1 MSEQVVEQSSTNKFR
16 QALAGVDLRQNGI
29 FLALIALVVF
39 FAATTPNSASITPD
53 NFSNLV
59 VQNGYILVLAI
70 GMVMII
76 IAGHIDLSVGSLACL
91 IGAVAG
97 IFVVRPLEQDG
108 WGWLPQ
114 MPWWLGIVAA
124 IAVGALVGMWQGFW
138 VAYIGIPA
146 FIVTLAGMLLFRG
159 VALMTLQ
166 NTNIGPF
173 DDRFRAIGNG
183 FLDKENALGSA
194 MGLGEVNGAALVAT
208 AIAILALI
216 WNQFVIRR
224 GRLKYEQPVEPV
236 AWFYSKLVILAVM
249 IGYVGLQLARANGI
263 PITLIVFDCSCCRV
277 QHSHEVNDVRS
288 PRVRDWWQPQ
298 CGHSFGHQCAQGEL
312 LALREHGRTVC
323 ALRHSHQRSHEL
335 RRTQGWRWL
344 RARRHLLGLYRWR
357 RSHWWCRHGDRLNDR
372 RHDPGR
378 AGKRYEPAF
387 RRHRQADGHQGTH
400 PAVRRCLRR
409 MEQEA
414 QVDPKQEARP
424 VEAGRPCC
432 VQEQLRR

>member
-1 MSEQVVEQSSTNKFR
+1 MSEQAVEQSSTNRFR

-39 FAATTPNSASITPD
+39 FAATTPNAASITPD

-91 IGAVAG
+91 IGGVAG

-114 MPWWLGIVAA
+114 MPWWLGIIAA

-159 VALMTLQ
+159 LALMTLQ

-183 FLDKENALGSA
+183 FLDKENALGTTL
-194 MGLGEVNGAALVAT
+194 GLTDVNGAALVAT
-208 AIAILALI
+208 AVAILALI
-216 WNQFVIRR
+216 WNQFSIRR

-236 AWFYSKLVILAVM
+236 AWFYSKLLILATM

-263 PITLIVFDCSCCRV
+263 PITLIVLIVLVVVYSTVMKSTTFGRHVYAIGGNLNAAILSGINVRKVNFWLFVNMGALSALSGILITARMNSAVPKAGDGFELDAISSVFIGGAAVTGGVGTVVGSMIGGMIQGVLANGMNLLSVGIDKQMAIKGLILLFAVAFDVWSK
-277 QHSHEVNDVRS
+277 
-288 PRVRDWWQPQ
+288 
-298 CGHSFGHQCAQGEL
+298 
-312 LALREHGRTVC
+312 
-323 ALRHSHQRSHEL
+323 
-335 RRTQGWRWL
+335 
-344 RARRHLLGLYRWR
+344 
-357 RSHWWCRHGDRLNDR
+357 
-372 RHDPGR
+372 
-378 AGKRYEPAF
+378 KR
-387 RRHRQADGHQGTH
+387 
-400 PAVRRCLRR
+400 
-409 MEQEA
+409 
-414 QVDPKQEARP
+414 K
-424 VEAGRPCC
+424 
-432 VQEQLRR
+432 

>member
-1 MSEQVVEQSSTNKFR
+1 MSDQAVEQSSTNRFR

-39 FAATTPNSASITPD
+39 FAATTPNAASITPD

-124 IAVGALVGMWQGFW
+124 IAVGAIVGMWQGFW

-173 DDRFRAIGNG
+173 DDKFRAIGNG
-183 FLDKENALGSA
+183 FLDKENALGEAIGFTDVNA
-194 MGLGEVNGAALVAT
+194 MALVLT
-208 AIAILALI
+208 AVGILALV
-216 WNQFVIRR
+216 WNQFSTRR
-224 GRLKYEQPVEPV
+224 GRIKYEQPVEPV
-236 AWFYSKLVILAVM
+236 AWFYSKLVILSAM

-263 PITLIVFDCSCCRV
+263 PFTLIVLIVLVLVYTTIMKSTTFGRHVYAIGGNLNARKVNFWLFVNMGAMAALSGILITARMNSAVPKAGDGFELDAISSVFIGGAAVTGGVGTVVGSMVGGMIQGVLANGMNLLSVGIDKQMAIKGLILLFAVAFDVWSK
-277 QHSHEVNDVRS
+277 
-288 PRVRDWWQPQ
+288 
-298 CGHSFGHQCAQGEL
+298 
-312 LALREHGRTVC
+312 
-323 ALRHSHQRSHEL
+323 
-335 RRTQGWRWL
+335 
-344 RARRHLLGLYRWR
+344 
-357 RSHWWCRHGDRLNDR
+357 
-372 RHDPGR
+372 
-378 AGKRYEPAF
+378 KR
-387 RRHRQADGHQGTH
+387 
-400 PAVRRCLRR
+400 
-409 MEQEA
+409 
-414 QVDPKQEARP
+414 K
-424 VEAGRPCC
+424 
-432 VQEQLRR
+432 